1 MNVSMQF
8 KLLVCG
14 VFISISS
21 FAAVPSN
28 SAYSTQTPEFFM
40 NDELQDNLGM
50 PSFLLCFTKQLGAA
64 KVVTG
69 PTAVTYLAL
78 VDEDFCDASAQVSE
92 GAQATTKAAAASA
105 KAEDAG
111 VSYKKVTTQVS
122 QATSTSPMVVKA
134 WVPLDPGV
142 TAYVL
147 GKAIGEATAEQ
158 PYGEFSFDYTINV
171 AGPNLD
177 VNQGSMSAAGT
188 QLKWLE
194 KGPQDHDGDDGTD
207 QITMTSAAVINF
219 GSGTTGSGAVRYIGM
234 GDSTLVEFVA
244 GYSFDANNFCRKNI
258 TKDGSAIS
266 ESEKCF
272 FTDEAKGKK
281 EVFSYS
287 LYDST
292 TGARHNLSNQGFGIT
307 YTSGSTVKYGYA
319 DSNGVHFD
327 ENTSKAFS
335 DGQAFTVVEGSRSGQ
350 TVNLDILQTKLHKIS
365 QTKVTLNSLDGVPFT
380 TFLQSNSSVTNL
392 SATAEYNLYWDKDNN
407 QFVATQKDGEALGTA
422 LTFSATQM
430 LAASGSDEFYGWCGW
445 AQGVGEICVEKAALT
460 SPTAAKAVLRNGR
473 EVAIADYPTTLHCL
487 ERCPNYTRIEA
498 EKTKILNDQTE
509 GTLYSDRYS
518 GNSSDFVTYTLNT
531 STYNYG
537 EGSGDAAI
545 GSVSDELYG
554 KLNRSNGL
562 NYGLQTGPLV
572 TSKTPLT
579 CAEESDDYCLR
590 PIWDGT
596 VSEFFVFESG
606 HRPFQQ
612 KRRLLD
618 SSSNAIA
625 FSPPQTL
632 YFTAPDTVAKYGK
645 YAGKEMALEFGGG
658 DSLWGIP
665 GSCLNLTTGVFS
677 DNCYKNG
684 SNGDDGYWP
693 WVDQFKIPKN
703 ETTGLLYTGRAQ
715 TGTSYLAAQNEGAVF
730 LGLNAAAIG
739 SLTLGTVAQLP
750 TAAPTNIGPNGGA
763 NFIGAEP
770 TQPSTATIRAGEK
783 VGS

>member
-1 MNVSMQF
+1 
-8 KLLVCG
+8 
-14 VFISISS
+14 
-21 FAAVPSN
+21 
-28 SAYSTQTPEFFM
+28 
-40 NDELQDNLGM
+40 
-50 PSFLLCFTKQLGAA
+50 
-64 KVVTG
+64 
-69 PTAVTYLAL
+69 
-78 VDEDFCDASAQVSE
+78 
-92 GAQATTKAAAASA
+92 
-105 KAEDAG
+105 
-111 VSYKKVTTQVS
+111 
-122 QATSTSPMVVKA
+122 MVVKA

-147 GKAIGEATAEQ
+147 AQAIGEATAEQ

-234 GDSTLVEFVA
+234 GDSTVVEFVA

-307 YTSGSTVKYGYA
+307 YTSGSTLKYGYA

-327 ENTSKAFS
+327 EDTSKAFS

-498 EKTKILNDQTE
+498 EKTKILNDQAE

-518 GNSSDFVTYTLNT
+518 GNSSDFVTYTLNN

-590 PIWDGT
+590 PYLGWNSIR
-596 VSEFFVFESG
+596 VFC
-606 HRPFQQ
+606 F
-612 KRRLLD
+612 
-618 SSSNAIA
+618 
-625 FSPPQTL
+625 
-632 YFTAPDTVAKYGK
+632 
-645 YAGKEMALEFGGG
+645 
-658 DSLWGIP
+658 
-665 GSCLNLTTGVFS
+665 
-677 DNCYKNG
+677 
-684 SNGDDGYWP
+684 
-693 WVDQFKIPKN
+693 
-703 ETTGLLYTGRAQ
+703 
-715 TGTSYLAAQNEGAVF
+715 
-730 LGLNAAAIG
+730 
-739 SLTLGTVAQLP
+739 
-750 TAAPTNIGPNGGA
+750 
-763 NFIGAEP
+763 
-770 TQPSTATIRAGEK
+770 
-783 VGS
+783 

>member
-134 WVPLDPGV
+134 WVPLDTGV

-473 EVAIADYPTTLHCL
+473 EVAIADFPQLC
-487 ERCPNYTRIEA
+487 
-498 EKTKILNDQTE
+498 
-509 GTLYSDRYS
+509 
-518 GNSSDFVTYTLNT
+518 
-531 STYNYG
+531 
-537 EGSGDAAI
+537 
-545 GSVSDELYG
+545 
-554 KLNRSNGL
+554 
-562 NYGLQTGPLV
+562 
-572 TSKTPLT
+572 
-579 CAEESDDYCLR
+579 
-590 PIWDGT
+590 
-596 VSEFFVFESG
+596 
-606 HRPFQQ
+606 
-612 KRRLLD
+612 
-618 SSSNAIA
+618 IA
-625 FSPPQTL
+625 W
-632 YFTAPDTVAKYGK
+632 KG
-645 YAGKEMALEFGGG
+645 
-658 DSLWGIP
+658 
-665 GSCLNLTTGVFS
+665 
-677 DNCYKNG
+677 
-684 SNGDDGYWP
+684 
-693 WVDQFKIPKN
+693 
-703 ETTGLLYTGRAQ
+703 AQ
-715 TGTSYLAAQNEGAVF
+715 T
-730 LGLNAAAIG
+730 
-739 SLTLGTVAQLP
+739 
-750 TAAPTNIGPNGGA
+750 
-763 NFIGAEP
+763 
-770 TQPSTATIRAGEK
+770 TQG
-783 VGS
+783 